1 MPVIAKTVHKY
12 RGRQRK
18 LVREFIKLLNRLVVD
33 NTKYP
38 DNAILTGLNITDDV
52 NPLLVIMQAA
62 LVATRTR

>member
-12 RGRQRK
+12 RGHQRT
-18 LVREFIKLLNRLVVD
+18 LIRESQKLLNRLVVD

-52 NPLLVIMQAA
+52 NPLLVIMAAA